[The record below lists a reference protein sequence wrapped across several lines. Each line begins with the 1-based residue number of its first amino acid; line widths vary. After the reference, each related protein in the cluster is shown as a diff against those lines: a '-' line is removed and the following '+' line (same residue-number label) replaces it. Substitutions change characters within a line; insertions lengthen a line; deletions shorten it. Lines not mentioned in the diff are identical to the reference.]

1 MNSFD
6 HSPQCDETPNHEPT
20 QADWDEYN
28 AHLETMERIAWQDAI
43 DDLQV
48 GEDDRYLHDEDY

>member
-6 HSPQCDETPNHEPT
+6 HSPQCDETPNCEPT

-28 AHLETMERIAWQDAI
+28 AHIETMERIAWQDAI

-48 GEDDRYLHDEDY
+48 GEDDCYLHDEDY

>member
-6 HSPQCDETPNHEPT
+6 HSPQCDETPNYEPT

-28 AHLETMERIAWQDAI
+28 AHIETMERIAWQDAI